1 MIQSSQGEMKFS
13 GSRKTPRNRGI
24 RHNNDQESFTPR
36 RNAFFVRFGLE
47 KRQKHNWETGRGRS
61 RREETSK
68 NSKAAFLF
76 SSSTRKYLRGVRSRG
91 EKGNRPRP
99 RPTTG
104 WKVKGRKLQPEP
116 INVHIEFFRQ
126 THPAPDYGRDNVIRN
141 NFIYVYISSR
151 PNADIHVSNFISRG
165 RVSRVLFH
173 VDCAAINA

>member
-13 GSRKTPRNRGI
+13 GSRERHVIEVSVTITTRKVSPHEETHFSWDSVLKKGRNTTGGRG
-24 RHNNDQESFTPR
+24 
-36 RNAFFVRFGLE
+36 
-47 KRQKHNWETGRGRS
+47 GRS